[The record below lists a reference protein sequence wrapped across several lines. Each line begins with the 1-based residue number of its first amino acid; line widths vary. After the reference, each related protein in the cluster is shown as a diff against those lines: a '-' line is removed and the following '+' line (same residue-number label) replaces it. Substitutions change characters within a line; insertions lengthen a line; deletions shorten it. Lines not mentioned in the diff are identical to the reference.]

1 MTNDIHTSKRSAP
14 CASDA
19 KANHSRETK
28 QQSKRTPIRLLFV
41 EDSQS
46 DVELELREL
55 TREGFEVIWDR
66 VESEVALR
74 EALSSSLAPH
84 AVLSDFAMPLFDGMQ
99 ALEIARELAPQIPFI
114 FVSGAI
120 GEDRA
125 IEAMYRGATDYVLK
139 GNLQRLPSCVRR
151 AVEHASERERIRAI
165 EVERARLVEILEA
178 TSDLVGMADPSG
190 KLIYLNAAGRSLL
203 GLSKDNFAGS
213 SIGQFH
219 PPLARDLVLG
229 VGLATAAQTGLW
241 HGEVTMLGAGGTEIP
256 VSQLIIAHRK
266 PGGEVRFYSTIARDI
281 RDRKAYE
288 ASIEQFANYDAL
300 TGLPNR
306 RLLADRA
313 AQAITRARR
322 ANQPCALLVVDID
335 RFGSINEGYGHKTGD
350 ALLRIVADR
359 MRYTLSEGD
368 TLARLGDDAF
378 AVVSS
383 DLAREDD
390 AVVLVQR
397 VRESLRATLRV
408 AGHDLHITVTI
419 GASTYPRDGESFDLL
434 LRNAVAAKY
443 RAKDQGPDSYQF
455 YLPEMNERA
464 VRRLELEASLR
475 GALERNEFVL
485 LYQPKVDLSSGAI
498 SGFEALLRWRDREH
512 GLIQPSEFIPV
523 LEDTG
528 LIVPVGEWIVRTVC
542 EQIKSWT
549 SQGIAPRPIAIN
561 LSARQFQQKDLD
573 AFVKSII
580 SETGVDPDFLE
591 FELTESLVMT
601 DAEGATRT
609 LQRLK
614 SCGVRLAIDDFGT
627 GYSSLAYLRRFPV
640 DALKIDRAFIR
651 DVPGRAEDVAITLA
665 IINLA
670 HTLKFKVV
678 AEGVETE
685 EQLRFLRS
693 HGCDEMQ
700 GYYFA
705 RPLTVAD
712 STKAL
717 TEDRRC
723 AIPPLA
729 SA

>member
-1 MTNDIHTSKRSAP
+1 
-14 CASDA
+14 
-19 KANHSRETK
+19 
-28 QQSKRTPIRLLFV
+28 LFV

-84 AVLSDFAMPLFDGMQ
+84 AILSDFAMPLFDGMQ

-120 GEDRA
+120 GEERA

-151 AVEHASERERIRAI
+151 AVEHAAERERIRAI

-178 TSDLVGMADPSG
+178 TSDLVGMADLSG

>member
-1 MTNDIHTSKRSAP
+1 
-14 CASDA
+14 
-19 KANHSRETK
+19 
-28 QQSKRTPIRLLFV
+28 
-41 EDSQS
+41 
-46 DVELELREL
+46 
-55 TREGFEVIWDR
+55 
-66 VESEVALR
+66 
-74 EALSSSLAPH
+74 
-84 AVLSDFAMPLFDGMQ
+84 MPLFDGMQ

-120 GEDRA
+120 GEERA

-151 AVEHASERERIRAI
+151 AVEHAAERERIRAI

-178 TSDLVGMADPSG
+178 TSDLVGMADLSG

-335 RFGSINEGYGHKTGD
+335 RFGSVNEGYGHKTGD

>member
-1 MTNDIHTSKRSAP
+1 
-14 CASDA
+14 
-19 KANHSRETK
+19 
-28 QQSKRTPIRLLFV
+28 
-41 EDSQS
+41 
-46 DVELELREL
+46 
-55 TREGFEVIWDR
+55 
-66 VESEVALR
+66 
-74 EALSSSLAPH
+74 
-84 AVLSDFAMPLFDGMQ
+84 
-99 ALEIARELAPQIPFI
+99 
-114 FVSGAI
+114 
-120 GEDRA
+120 
-125 IEAMYRGATDYVLK
+125 
-139 GNLQRLPSCVRR
+139 
-151 AVEHASERERIRAI
+151 
-165 EVERARLVEILEA
+165 
-178 TSDLVGMADPSG
+178 
-190 KLIYLNAAGRSLL
+190 
-203 GLSKDNFAGS
+203 
-213 SIGQFH
+213 
-219 PPLARDLVLG
+219 
-229 VGLATAAQTGLW
+229 
-241 HGEVTMLGAGGTEIP
+241 
-256 VSQLIIAHRK
+256 
-266 PGGEVRFYSTIARDI
+266 
-281 RDRKAYE
+281 
-288 ASIEQFANYDAL
+288 
-300 TGLPNR
+300 
-306 RLLADRA
+306 
-313 AQAITRARR
+313 
-322 ANQPCALLVVDID
+322 
-335 RFGSINEGYGHKTGD
+335 
-350 ALLRIVADR
+350 
-359 MRYTLSEGD
+359 
-368 TLARLGDDAF
+368 
-378 AVVSS
+378 
-383 DLAREDD
+383 
-390 AVVLVQR
+390 
-397 VRESLRATLRV
+397 
-408 AGHDLHITVTI
+408 
-419 GASTYPRDGESFDLL
+419 
-434 LRNAVAAKY
+434 
-443 RAKDQGPDSYQF
+443 
-455 YLPEMNERA
+455 MNERA

-678 AEGVETE
+678 AEGVENE